1 MDSSSGSLSVGGGS
15 EVGFVVLD
23 LSELLSVVGV
33 LQVALRDLL
42 PRSSR
47 GLVPSRMV

>member
-1 MDSSSGSLSVGGGS
+1 VGL
-15 EVGFVVLD
+15 VLD
-23 LSELLSVVGV
+23 LSVLVSVVGV

-47 GLVPSRMV
+47 GLVVPSRMV